1 MGQIGENERIFK
13 NFPKKGSS
21 KLLPFRQQYCKYNYL
36 HVRIKVGWSISRI
49 GFSII
54 ARGNSKYGKVSAAV
68 CTYIYIGTR
77 RFDSGADK
85 AHGRHTAEPRM
96 QASLRR
102 ATKPRMK
109 TAHGIP
115 ATHVRAQNSNPNLIL
130 VGFKAAEVPRTPSGD
145 NPPLAAASHA
155 LPQVRCTT

>member
-1 MGQIGENERIFK
+1 MVVFPCKFFYSLFGRISAQQK
-13 NFPKKGSS
+13 FPDGTRPYKS
-21 KLLPFRQQYCKYNYL
+21 RMVN
-36 HVRIKVGWSISRI
+36 SRI

-96 QASLRR
+96 QVSLRR